1 MERKQKFKPKFN
13 ERLFLAIK
21 LPLEIRREINSILSN
36 FSKEARNFAFVE
48 QEQLHLTLKFLGG
61 NISQHSQKLI
71 IESLKPIFAS
81 SPKIKIKVDSLMF
94 GFPKQVIPKVLYF
107 NVNRNDELTNLASII
122 NYRVKKLDLDD
133 VSFFIEG
140 KKLIFHLTVGRIKHS
155 SNRHY
160 KIKIIDLIKNINFK
174 PFEFEADM
182 VYLIKSDM
190 KGLHPKYTDIQSF
203 NFKT

>member
-1 MERKQKFKPKFN
+1 MERIKKFKPKFN

-36 FSKEARNFAFVE
+36 FSKEARNFAFVD

-61 NISQHSQKLI
+61 NISPHSQKLI
-71 IESLKPIFAS
+71 IEALKPIFS
-81 SPKIKIKVDSLMF
+81 SSYKINISIDSLMF
-94 GFPKQVIPKVLYF
+94 GFPKQAIPKVLYF
-107 NVNRNDELTNLASII
+107 NVNKNDELTKLASLI

-160 KIKIIDLIKNINFK
+160 KIKIVNLIKSIDFK
-174 PFEFEADM
+174 PFEFEADK
-182 VYLIKSDM
+182 VFLIKSDK
-190 KGLHPKYTDIQSF
+190 KGLHPVYTDIQSF
-203 NFKT
+203 DLKK

>member
-1 MERKQKFKPKFN
+1 MERQKRFKQKFN

-36 FSKEARNFAFVE
+36 FSKESRNFAIVD

-61 NISQHSQKLI
+61 NISQQSQQII
-71 IESLKPIFAS
+71 IENLRPIFAS
-81 SPKIKIKVDSLMF
+81 TPKIKIVVDSLMF

-107 NVNRNDELTNLASII
+107 NVNKNDELTELASII

-133 VSFFIEG
+133 VAFFIEG

-160 KIKIIDLIKNINFK
+160 KIKIIDLIKSINFNA
-174 PFEFEADM
+174 FEFEADT

-203 NFKT
+203 KLKS

>member
-1 MERKQKFKPKFN
+1 MERLRRFKPKFN

-61 NISQHSQKLI
+61 DISQQSQKLI
-71 IESLKPIFAS
+71 IDAIKPIFAET
-81 SPKIKIKVDSLMF
+81 PKIKITVDSLMF
-94 GFPKQVIPKVLYF
+94 GFPKQAIPKVLYF
-107 NVNRNDELTNLASII
+107 NVNKNDELTRLASLI

-133 VSFFIEG
+133 VAFFIEG
-140 KKLIFHLTVGRIKHS
+140 KKLIFHLAVGRIKHS

-160 KIKIIDLIKNINFK
+160 KIKIVNLIKGLDFK
-174 PFEFEADM
+174 PFEFEADKVFM
-182 VYLIKSDM
+182 VKSEK
-190 KGLHPKYTDIQSF
+190 KGLHPKYSDVQSF
-203 NFKT
+203 DLKK

>member
-21 LPLEIRREINSILSN
+21 LPLETRREINSILSN

-71 IESLKPIFAS
+71 IEYLKPVFSS

-107 NVNRNDELTNLASII
+107 NVNQNDELTNLASII

-160 KIKIIDLIKNINFK
+160 KIKIIDLIKSINFK
-174 PFEFEADM
+174 PFEFEANM

-203 NFKT
+203 NLKV